1 MSNIGFIE
9 ALLSQKDESAR
20 LRLLAGYNAE
30 TVMRIVCAFL
40 NNDGGWIVIGASEDG
55 ARTGVDVEA
64 VVVDIQRNAV
74 QRIKPLPLVYIH
86 AEDYQDGKVVL
97 VTVMKGGLPPY
108 SFDSSY
114 YTMAGDQVVK
124 PNTDEVNLL
133 IRRSMTSSSSWEKS
147 TCLDA
152 EWEDLNANLMHQ
164 VVRKGLERGRLDKR
178 NNTPEKLLGNLQ
190 LVDTPNVKNGAM
202 ALFGQEAP
210 RFLPQNRMRI
220 QVMLKGKAS
229 SQYEDTVVMEGN
241 LLELSKRASDY
252 FLNRLP
258 MVSEFHHEE
267 WDRKDYSEYP
277 QDVLD
282 EAVTNALIHR
292 DMSDTTG
299 EVLVFIYADRI
310 EVINPGTMPE
320 NLIKKKNVVQP
331 HVSTPRNPLMAE
343 IFYVDGKMEKTGR
356 GLKLIHDQMNDLK
369 RKLPEWECLDG
380 RTKLTIYRTPNVV
393 RLNARVTEYIAT
405 KKVGDSFSKQDYLQY
420 WNYTISDP
428 TAKNDLQQMVNARL
442 CRKDGSGP
450 ATRYVVLANN

>member
-1 MSNIGFIE
+1 MSNMGFID
-9 ALLSQKDESAR
+9 ALLTQKVEGYK
-20 LRLLAGYNAE
+20 LRLLAGYDAE
-30 TVMRIVCAFL
+30 MVMQMVCAYL
-40 NNDGGWIVIGASEDG
+40 NNEGGWIVVGISDDG
-55 ARTGVDVEA
+55 ARVSVDVDTI
-64 VVVDIQRNAV
+64 VKDIQRNAV
-74 QRIKPLPLVYIH
+74 TRIKPLPLVYVH
-86 AEDYQDGKVVL
+86 AEDYRDGQVVL
-97 VTVMKGGLPPY
+97 VTVMKGGLQPY
-108 SFDSSY
+108 SYDSKY
-114 YTMAGDQVVK
+114 YTMAGDQIVR
-124 PNTDEVNLL
+124 PDIDEVNLL
-133 IRRSMTSSSSWEKS
+133 IRRSMASSSTWEKS

-152 EWEDLNANLMHQ
+152 EWEDLDEGLMRE
-164 VVRKGLERGRLDKR
+164 VVRKGLSRGRLDER

-202 ALFGQEAP
+202 ALFGIEAP
-210 RFLPQNRMRI
+210 RFLPQSRMRI
-220 QVMLKGKAS
+220 QVMLGGKAA

-277 QDVLD
+277 QAVLD

-292 DMSDTTG
+292 DMSDTMG

-320 NLIKKKNVVQP
+320 NLVKKKNVVQP

-343 IFYVDGKMEKTGR
+343 IFYVDGKMEMTGR

-369 RKLPEWECLDG
+369 RKLPEWECMDG
-380 RTKLTIYRTPNVV
+380 RTKLTIYRTPNVI
-393 RLNARVTEYIAT
+393 RLNARVTEYIAI
-405 KKVGDSFSKQDYLQY
+405 KKVGSSFSKQDYLQY
-420 WNYTISDP
+420 WDYKISDP

>member
-1 MSNIGFIE
+1 MSNIGFID
-9 ALLSQKDESAR
+9 ALLTQKVEGYR
-20 LRLLAGYNAE
+20 LRLLAGYDAE
-30 TVMRIVCAFL
+30 MVMQMICAYL
-40 NNDGGWIVIGASEDG
+40 NNEGGWIVVGISDDS
-55 ARTGVDVEA
+55 ARVSVEVDTIVN
-64 VVVDIQRNAV
+64 DIQKNAV
-74 QRIKPLPLVYIH
+74 TRIKPLPLVYVH
-86 AEDYQDGKVVL
+86 AEDYQGGQVVL
-97 VTVMKGGLPPY
+97 VTVMKGGLQPY
-108 SFDSSY
+108 SYDSKY
-114 YTMAGDQVVK
+114 YTMVGDQIVR
-124 PNTDEVNLL
+124 PGIDEVNLL
-133 IRRSMTSSSSWEKS
+133 IRQSMASSSTWEKS

-152 EWEDLNANLMHQ
+152 EWEDLNQDLMHE
-164 VVRKGLERGRLDKR
+164 VVSKGLERGRLDER
-178 NNTPEKLLGNLQ
+178 NNSPEKLLGNLQ

-202 ALFGQEAP
+202 ALFGQETP
-210 RFLPQNRMRI
+210 RFLPQSRMRI
-220 QVMLKGKAS
+220 QVMLRGKAA

-299 EVLVFIYADRI
+299 EVLIFIYADRI

-320 NLIKKKNVVQP
+320 NLIRKKNVVQP

-369 RKLPEWECLDG
+369 RKLPEWECMDG

-405 KKVGDSFSKQDYLQY
+405 KKVGGSFSKQDYLQY
-420 WNYTISDP
+420 WNHKISDP
-428 TAKNDLQQMVNARL
+428 TAKNDLLQMVNARL

-450 ATRYVVLANN
+450 ATRYVVLAIN